1 MYERLWCVSV
11 SKILFS
17 NFWPV
22 TTPCKGEA
30 GTLVVATKSWYI
42 KKIMDEKIFSSYC
55 CSLMTIFATDQFKR
69 GMYAVSV
76 SGRLPPTI
84 IRDMKS
90 RGIKYRSRDTATKT

>member
-30 GTLVVATKSWYI
+30 GTLAVAVRSWYI
-42 KKIMDEKIFSSYC
+42 KKYIYIFLMEK
-55 CSLMTIFATDQFKR
+55 
-69 GMYAVSV
+69 
-76 SGRLPPTI
+76 SGNPGFFYFFDSFPQ
-84 IRDMKS
+84 
-90 RGIKYRSRDTATKT
+90 